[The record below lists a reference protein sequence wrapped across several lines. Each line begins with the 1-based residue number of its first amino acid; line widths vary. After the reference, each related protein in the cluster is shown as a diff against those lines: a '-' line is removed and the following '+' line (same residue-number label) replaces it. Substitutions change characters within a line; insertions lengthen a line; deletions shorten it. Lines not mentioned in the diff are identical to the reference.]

1 MMPKDLRKQNGRW
14 IDVANGNAEYKG
26 HVTKDLQID
35 DVYEAETP
43 NGIKKMRVS
52 KKEVTTDGYT
62 IITAQ
67 EVTA

>member
-1 MMPKDLRKQNGRW
+1 MPKKLQKQNGKW
-14 IDVANGNAEYKG
+14 IDVANSNIEYKG

-35 DVYEAETP
+35 DVYEDETP

-52 KKEVTTDGYT
+52 KKEVTSEGYT